1 MGQVFN
7 IDIFANQTSIKIDLL
22 QYVNFYILMIYA
34 CVDVGKSRNIRKK
47 EIVSMMRLRTRR
59 ENYQEVI

>member
-22 QYVNFYILMIYA
+22 QYVNFDILIIFVPA
-34 CVDVGKSRNIRKK
+34 LVHAEEFFFQVLKQFLTLELLINSSL
-47 EIVSMMRLRTRR
+47 VS
-59 ENYQEVI
+59 